1 MKQKNVKKKS
11 SINPPVICN
20 CQIDYNKLAES
31 IIYVQKKVNEGNQT
45 ISPLEK
51 VSTIK
56 KIIQIIRG
64 KRNTQTTFTVGLF
77 SLVLSLFCKLVSLF
91 SGMFS
96 IAEVIYGFAN
106 INWASESISEIV
118 IAVVFTLMI
127 FFIGIMLTV
136 IFHIMSLEMEKT
148 DDKNVVFQAFSSM
161 VSLVAL
167 IVALVAFYK

>member
-11 SINPPVICN
+11 SINPPVICD
-20 CQIDYNKLAES
+20 CQIDYDKLAEA
-31 IIYVQKKVNEGNQT
+31 IIYAQKKVSEGNQT
-45 ISPLEK
+45 LSPLEK

-56 KIIQIIRG
+56 KIFQIIRG
-64 KRNTQTTFTVGLF
+64 KRNTQTAFTVSLF

-91 SGMFS
+91 WGMFS
-96 IAEVIYGFAN
+96 IAAIIYGILI
-106 INWASESISEIV
+106 INWTSESIGEIL
-118 IAVVFTLMI
+118 IAVVFILML
-127 FFIGIMLTV
+127 FFIGVMLTV

-148 DDKNVVFQAFSSM
+148 DDKNVVFQAFSGM